1 MKKLLLFSIVF
12 LTISVFISGCG
23 EDKVYGCKDNTA
35 KNYKSSANE
44 NCCCQ
49 YDADVVWWMTEATA
63 DTYRNDLGITTLTY
77 TLDGVT
83 IGTSTTDKFCAAE
96 PSECGQAGAATFTK
110 DIGETMGPVV
120 LVGEV
125 KGDNGTI
132 IWTGNVS
139 VTANGCTKIEITL

>member
-12 LTISVFISGCG
+12 LTLSVFISGCG
-23 EDKVYGCKDNTA
+23 TGNSGCKDTTA
-35 KNYKSSANE
+35 KNYKSSADK

-63 DTYRNDLGITTLTY
+63 DTYRTDLGITTLTY
-77 TLDGVT
+77 TLDGVI
-83 IGTSTTDKFCAAE
+83 IGTSTTDNFCAAE
-96 PSECGQAGAATFTK
+96 PVCGQEGAK
-110 DIGETMGPVV
+110 NYSCVLDRKEPVV
-120 LVGEV
+120 FAGEV

-132 IWTGNVS
+132 IWSGNVS